1 MAGEAIPDLRGWEAY
16 CNECGAFRA
25 VRRADGQDANAGIP
39 YSELICTA
47 CHSILLTFQPAGS
60 VSEQI

>member
-16 CNECGAFRA
+16 CNECGAFRE
-25 VRRADGQDANAGIP
+25 VRRADERDSNTGTP

-47 CHSILLTFQPAGS
+47 CHSILLTFQPLGTT
-60 VSEQI
+60 ERR